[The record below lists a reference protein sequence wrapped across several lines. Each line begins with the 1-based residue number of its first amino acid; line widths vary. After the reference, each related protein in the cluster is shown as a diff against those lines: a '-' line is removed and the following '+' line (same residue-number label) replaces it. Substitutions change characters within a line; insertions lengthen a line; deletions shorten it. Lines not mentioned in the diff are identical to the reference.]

1 MKYIILL
8 LIFLPSI
15 AIADPYTI
23 EIKIRAFS
31 LKDQYGNQHEIDET
45 TRLILLSKDMKGG
58 KIIRNGLKETYRN
71 YLKNHNTVFIADVSG
86 MPRLIR
92 KFIALPKM
100 RRYPY
105 SILLDLGPSVT
116 KDLPSQPDKATLIC
130 VRDLR
135 ITDIQYI
142 ENPDLIRPAIENT
155 DIGNGL
161 KIPGAIVAPKN

>member
-8 LIFLPSI
+8 LIFLPSV
-15 AIADPYTI
+15 AIADSYTI
-23 EIKIRAFS
+23 EIRISAFS
-31 LKDQYGNQHEIDET
+31 LKDQHGNQYEVDET

-71 YLKNHNTVFIADVSG
+71 YLSNHNTVFIADISG

-100 RRYPY
+100 RKYPY
-105 SILLDLGPSVT
+105 SILLDMVPSVT
-116 KDLPSQPDKATLIC
+116 KDLPSQPDKATLIY
-130 VRDLR
+130 VRNLR
-135 ITDIQYI
+135 IIDIQYI
-142 ENPDLIRPAIENT
+142 ENPDLIRPAIEGIENT

-161 KIPGAIVAPKN
+161 KMPGGTS